1 MSLRRFA
8 RRSRGSVA
16 ITTELRTRSAEET
29 EAAGGRLGAGL
40 GPGDVVGLV
49 GELGA
54 GKTCFIQG
62 LVRGLGAT
70 TRATSPTFVL
80 VNQYRGRVPIY
91 HVDAYRTQS
100 LVELLDLGVAELLQG
115 DGVTVVEWADKLLP
129 LLPSGTI
136 EVRIEGLGDE
146 PRTIT
151 IRRLDRTRSARARR
165 ASASP
170 FPWGQPSDHLG
181 IQAAPAVRTAAR
193 VRLDVLGA
201 IGTGRHLVVVS
212 PRHWHRRQREQGDH
226 GRHEQR
232 NEDPHQAAP
241 ALLAD

>member
-1 MSLRRFA
+1 MA
-8 RRSRGSVA
+8 V
-16 ITTELRTRSAEET
+16 TTELRTTSAEET
-29 EAAGGRLGAGL
+29 EAAGEQLAAAL
-40 GPGDVVGLV
+40 GPGDVVALV

-100 LVELLDLGVAELLQG
+100 LVELLDLGVPELLQG

-151 IRRLDRTRSARARR
+151 IRRLDRAR
-165 ASASP
+165 
-170 FPWGQPSDHLG
+170 
-181 IQAAPAVRTAAR
+181 
-193 VRLDVLGA
+193 
-201 IGTGRHLVVVS
+201 
-212 PRHWHRRQREQGDH
+212 
-226 GRHEQR
+226 
-232 NEDPHQAAP
+232 
-241 ALLAD
+241 